1 MKKQKALPS
10 QGVGAAMLL
19 TILAVLLAKKQQCT
33 ALECRR

>member
-1 MKKQKALPS
+1 MKKVKGFALT
-10 QGVGAAMLL
+10 GAGAAMLL